1 VAVIFYNVKINNA
14 MPVGRP
20 SSIRT
25 RHFLRKLS
33 DTEAAILAHAGQGDI
48 SAGFKNLLDMYC
60 QIVNN
65 NLSDSLVSS
74 EKQSVTDEG

>member
-1 VAVIFYNVKINNA
+1 MAVIFYNVRINNA

-20 SSIRT
+20 ASIRT

-33 DTEAAILAHAGQGDI
+33 DTDVAILAHAGQGDI

-65 NLSDSLVSS
+65 NLSDSSVSS

>member
-1 VAVIFYNVKINNA
+1 

-48 SAGFKNLLDMYC
+48 SAGFRNLINWYWQSIND
-60 QIVNN
+60 
-65 NLSDSLVSS
+65 SDSRVMGQAPLNNPLRDS
-74 EKQSVTDEG
+74 G

>member
-1 VAVIFYNVKINNA
+1 

-65 NLSDSLVSS
+65 NLSDS
-74 EKQSVTDEG
+74 